1 MAQVPTNDVTALR
14 RRAEASLSRI
24 VTQSA
29 PSLAPENVEAL
40 VHELRVHQIEL
51 EMQNSELQ
59 QSQEDLSESRNSYR
73 DLYESIP
80 IGYVTIDPSS
90 LILNI
95 NPAGITLLGG
105 ERALKQSKHFNVFL
119 SDRDVDPF
127 VLFCRGIVS
136 AQTADAAE
144 FAMKRHDGSEFFAAL
159 QAVSVHT
166 REGTRLRITFK
177 DITRRKEADN
187 TLRRQ
192 RIELDANRVALQD
205 LTAKLFT
212 AQEEECKRI
221 ARELHD
227 DHCQRVTALILEG
240 KMVAKLCERQA
251 PDLAPRM
258 TSISARLAELLRDLR
273 ELSHELLPRNLGDV
287 SLVGPLRELIE
298 EFNGKAGFQIT
309 LSERDVPEKLPPV
322 VMTALFRLLQ
332 ESLSNVM
339 KHAHAKQVSVVLAGM
354 ERRIELTVADDGIG
368 FDPGRMSDERKAVG
382 IVGMKERVRPLGGT
396 VTIDSGPDHG
406 TTIIFSIP
414 LAGC

>member
-1 MAQVPTNDVTALR
+1 MAQVPSNDVTALR
-14 RRAEASLSRI
+14 RRAEATLSRI

-29 PSLAPENVEAL
+29 PSLAPENVDAL

-51 EMQNSELQ
+51 EMQNHELRQ
-59 QSQEDLSESRNSYR
+59 AQEDLSESRNSYR
-73 DLYESIP
+73 ELYESIP

-105 ERALKQSKHFNVFL
+105 ERALKQAKHFNAFF
-119 SDRDVDPF
+119 SDREVDPF
-127 VLFCRGIVS
+127 ILFCRGIVS
-136 AQTADAAE
+136 AQTADTAE
-144 FAMKRHDGSEFFAAL
+144 FAMKRQDGSEFFAAL

-177 DITRRKEADN
+177 NITRRKEAED

-192 RIELDANRVALQD
+192 QIELGANRVALQD

-240 KMVAKLCERQA
+240 KMVAKLCEHQA

-258 TSISARLAELLRDLR
+258 ISISARLTELLRDLR
-273 ELSHELLPRNLGDV
+273 ELSHKLLPRNLGDI

-298 EFNGKAGFQIT
+298 GFNGKAGFQIS
-309 LSERDVPEKLPPV
+309 LSERDVPEKLTPV
-322 VMTALFRLLQ
+322 IMTTLFRLLQ
-332 ESLSNVM
+332 ESLSNVV
-339 KHAHAKQVSVVLAGM
+339 KHAQAKQVSVVLAGM
-354 ERRIELTVADDGIG
+354 EQRIELTVADDGIG

-414 LAGC
+414 L

>member
-95 NPAGITLLGG
+95 NPAGTALLGG
-105 ERALKQSKHFNVFL
+105 ERALKQSKHFNAFF
-119 SDRDVDPF
+119 SDREVYPF

-136 AQTADAAE
+136 AQTADTAE
-144 FAMKRHDGSEFFAAL
+144 LAMKRQDGSEFFAAL

-177 DITRRKEADN
+177 DITRRKEAED

-287 SLVGPLRELIE
+287 SLAGPVRELIE

-339 KHAHAKQVSVVLAGM
+339 KHARAKQVSVTLAGM
-354 ERRIELTVADDGIG
+354 ERRIELTVTDDGIG

-406 TTIIFSIP
+406 TTITFSIP
-414 LAGC
+414 F